1 MNKLNII
8 EKLFETLSKISQGK
22 YSKEEFSTILQPN
35 QELSLRTQAL
45 ESLNIF
51 LKELFLDI
59 EKETFLEK
67 SLERNP
73 LGFENPM
80 ISISS
85 SDNFMDL
92 MNISMENENFF
103 EKSKA
108 MKQEIAKSII
118 KFNNKPD
125 LGVKHLISIGFLEPK
140 E

>member
-118 KFNNKPD
+118 KFNNNKPIFS
-125 LGVKHLISIGFLEPK
+125 L
-140 E
+140 